1 MRWRVRKALCE
12 LQIACSIIISTNT
25 SVIVL
30 ALEKKGA
37 QCYEVESKFV
47 VVVVLERELSDR
59 PLLGSCIE
67 VLGDRHW

>member
-1 MRWRVRKALCE
+1 MRWPMRKALCE
-12 LQIACSIIISTNT
+12 LQIMCSIIISTNT

-47 VVVVLERELSDR
+47 VVLEGDLSDR
-59 PLLGSCIE
+59 PLLGSCTE
-67 VLGDRHW
+67 ALGDPHW

>member
-1 MRWRVRKALCE
+1 MRWRVSKALCE
-12 LQIACSIIISTNT
+12 LQIMCSIIISTNT

-47 VVVVLERELSDR
+47 VVVLEGDLSDQ
-59 PLLGSCIE
+59 PVLGSCTE
-67 VLGDRHW
+67 ALGDPHW